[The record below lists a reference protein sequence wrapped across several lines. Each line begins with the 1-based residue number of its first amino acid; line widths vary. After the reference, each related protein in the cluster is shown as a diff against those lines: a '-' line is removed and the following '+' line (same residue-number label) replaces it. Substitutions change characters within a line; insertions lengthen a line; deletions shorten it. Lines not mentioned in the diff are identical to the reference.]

1 MRRHFLC
8 ARTMKTLRVNDYE
21 LSYLE
26 QGQGAP
32 LVLVHGTLCDL
43 RNWTPQMEAFSARY
57 RTFALSMRHCWP
69 EKWNGDGDDFTIR
82 QHTAD
87 VAAFIETLGLSTVHL
102 VGHSRG
108 GHIAFRVAQAIP
120 DKIATLV
127 LQEPGGSLS
136 SELEEM
142 LPPGQPLGLG
152 PLFAAIADLIRA
164 GRIDEAMRLNTDTL
178 LGTGEWEKMG
188 EGSRAMMC
196 DNAQTM
202 LAQIRETRFPFTLD
216 DTRSIRPPTLLIQG
230 DRTLAGFKRI
240 VSVFGET
247 IPVVRTVTIPNAS
260 HCSNAD
266 NSQVYNTAVLEFLAS
281 A

>member
-1 MRRHFLC
+1 
-8 ARTMKTLRVNDYE
+8 MKTLRVNDFE

-43 RNWTPQMEAFSARY
+43 RYWTPQMEAFSARY
-57 RTFALSMRHCWP
+57 RTFALSLRHCWP
-69 EKWNGDGDDFTIR
+69 EKWNGNGDDFTIR

-87 VAAFIETLGLSTVHL
+87 VAVFIETLGLSTVHL

-120 DKIATLV
+120 DKIAKLV

-136 SELEEM
+136 AELEEM
-142 LPPGQPLGLG
+142 LPPGPSLSLG
-152 PLFAAIADLIRA
+152 PLFAAVADLIRA
-164 GRIDEAMRLNTDTL
+164 GRIDDAMKLNTDTL
-178 LGTGEWEKMG
+178 LAAGGWGKMRDDA
-188 EGSRAMMC
+188 RAMMC

-216 DTRSIRPPTLLIQG
+216 DTRSIHQPTLLIQG
-230 DRTLAGFKRI
+230 DRTSAGFKRI

-247 IPVVRTVTIPNAS
+247 IPVARVVTIPDAS

-266 NSQVYNTAVLEFLAS
+266 NPQVYNAAVLEFLAS